1 LSFQNL
7 FSIFAPAFR
16 EKASGIIIKQY
27 LKMPVKIRLQRRGR
41 KGYAYYH
48 IIIADSRAPRDGK
61 FIERI
66 GSYNPNTNP
75 STVTLQFDRAMY
87 WLQVGAQPTDTV
99 RNILSSEGVL
109 LKKHLLE
116 GVKKGAFDEAE
127 AEKRFEAWKASKESK
142 LNKTIEQIEA
152 KKVAVAKERLA
163 AEVAVNKAK
172 AAEIA
177 KLEAEARAAE
187 EAERAK
193 QEKEKAPAEEA
204 APAPVEEAKAETPAE
219 TEKAKEE
226 APAETPV
233 EEKAEKPVETKA
245 EEPAEA
251 KEEKAEEVKE
261 EPKAEASPEAKE
273 EGTKAE

>member
-1 LSFQNL
+1 
-7 FSIFAPAFR
+7 
-16 EKASGIIIKQY
+16 
-27 LKMPVKIRLQRRGR
+27 
-41 KGYAYYH
+41 
-48 IIIADSRAPRDGK
+48 
-61 FIERI
+61 
-66 GSYNPNTNP
+66 
-75 STVTLQFDRAMY
+75 MY

-177 KLEAEARAAE
+177 K
-187 EAERAK
+187 
-193 QEKEKAPAEEA
+193 
-204 APAPVEEAKAETPAE
+204 
-219 TEKAKEE
+219 
-226 APAETPV
+226 
-233 EEKAEKPVETKA
+233 
-245 EEPAEA
+245 
-251 KEEKAEEVKE
+251 
-261 EPKAEASPEAKE
+261 
-273 EGTKAE
+273 